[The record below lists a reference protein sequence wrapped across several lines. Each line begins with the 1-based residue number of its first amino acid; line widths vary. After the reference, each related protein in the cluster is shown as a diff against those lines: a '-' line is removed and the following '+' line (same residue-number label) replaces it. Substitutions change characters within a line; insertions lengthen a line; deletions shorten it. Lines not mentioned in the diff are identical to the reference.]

1 MGFFMKAKRS
11 IEDIQELL
19 YELEKILRDLYGDRL
34 VNIVLCGSFARD
46 EATLDSDIDIAVVL
60 KGKVDKFQELDRLHD
75 ATYPL
80 ALEYEELIS
89 FYPISQEDLKDTEWP
104 LHYHIQKEGI
114 KV

>member
-1 MGFFMKAKRS
+1 MIIMVKRRSAEEIKAL
-11 IEDIQELL
+11 ILELKKVIMEL
-19 YELEKILRDLYGDRL
+19 YKDRL
-34 VNIVLCGSFARD
+34 VKIILYGSFARD

-75 ATYPL
+75 AMYPL
-80 ALEYEELIS
+80 APEYEELIS